1 MSFYTSLTGLNAA
14 TAMLGVT
21 SNNIANVGTTG
32 FKRSRADFGDIFATS
47 PLQKASS
54 TVGQGVSLKQV
65 SQEFSQGN
73 ISFSSNAL
81 DLAITGDG
89 FFPMRSADGLQE
101 TYTRN
106 GSFLLNEQY
115 NVVNSAG
122 QRLMAATVDST
133 GSANVNDRVVL
144 TIPQKT
150 SGEAKQTSAVSLGL
164 NFPADAPVISDEFN
178 RTNPATYNKST
189 AFTVYD
195 AGGNGYLATVYYV
208 KTKNADQTSPTNTW
222 QTHVYVGEDSV
233 NASLQQASN
242 VNGEKLYVNQYG
254 QLAPY
259 SLVKDELTTA
269 KTMLFSLND
278 LTDTQ
283 KSVPA
288 AVPGKSITSFDFSN
302 GDNFKL
308 RNDTANAA
316 DLALAS
322 VAGLA
327 ANDSTVLTTSD
338 MVSAV
343 VTAAVSGMRYPKAD
357 LPERYAQGLRAAVFC
372 TPSELSDDAV
382 LLELQTNVNT
392 AVTSLSGTATDGT
405 VATTAEIKEAR
416 DNISYAKILLAVQ
429 TAEADTTLTISDILS
444 TDYDTQRTTAMDALA
459 AAYWAEDEPA
469 QYLVDVDA
477 AVATAVSDLGTGASE
492 NAIAAAG
499 LSAKAKLIAADNAL
513 HAGIKAGA
521 EALGIDTTD
530 LTPDEVSA
538 LLSDAQLTAIQTV
551 ITASLGAMT
560 NDYYDS
566 VKVGLSQLFELDVD
580 GSGEPVI
587 LDLGFLADTDK
598 KIIGNEMAATVT
610 NSLNREFGDE
620 SYFDLSQAS
629 DRYFQVYSSGYN
641 TVDQTTGAITESPI
655 PIKLV
660 PGETPG
666 LGVLH
671 NKDGTVQLDS
681 YGQPVFNA
689 KKVTIDQMVHAIQS
703 QLDAANDGNTITA
716 SYDFSTSS
724 FKFLDGANVIKL
736 DTNGVD
742 GVLKNELFKLSETS
756 VTLSGSGHYEAK
768 VIPNGQAIR
777 LAADQRYGMTMTYD
791 SVNKKFTMNSGKT
804 GDTSSLSITGV
815 KANSLGTDMLGLT
828 ANGLASEAPVNYV
841 AQSASA
847 LRGIPS
853 TPAVAVGT
861 TPLKNIANNFAVD
874 ETNNK
879 FVVTVDGVKGT
890 VMIPVRSD
898 YSLDTLKAEL
908 QKGIN
913 ALAGNNAYGDPVT
926 VNGVQVEY
934 DDTGKRFTFTS
945 GTTGAASFI
954 KISGSADWGLD
965 QVEAAR
971 GVDSTWI
978 KPTQHKDVV
987 SGVSQPKYIDGQ
999 GNETTSGDG
1008 FDGTLPAW
1016 SPIFLTKGELTFSTG
1031 GKLVSPVDGT
1041 QLEPVYLAGGKGVL
1055 TINIDY
1061 GASTQFT
1068 SPFAVLSQSQDGA
1081 PEGDLVGVTI
1091 GNDGLV
1097 SASFSNGTQKSL
1109 AKILLAN
1116 FSSPVGLRQMGDS
1129 TFLASAASGKATL
1142 GNAGS
1147 AGFGTLR
1154 AGATERANVDLT
1166 QELVDLITAQRN
1178 FQANAKA
1185 IETSSTMTSAII
1197 NLRA

>member
-302 GDNFKL
+302 GDNFKI

-322 VAGLA
+322 VAGSA

-343 VTAAVSGMRYPKAD
+343 VTAAVSGMRYPEAE
-357 LPERYAQGLRAAVFC
+357 LPERYTQGLRAAVFC
-372 TPSELSDDAV
+372 SPSALSDAAV
-382 LLELQTNVNT
+382 LLEVQADNPL
-392 AVTSLSGTATDGT
+392 VTSLTGTATDGT
-405 VATTAEIKEAR
+405 VATTAQIKTAR
-416 DNISYAKILLAVQ
+416 DNISYAKVLTSVQ
-429 TAEADTTLTISDILS
+429 TAESDLTLTIADILS
-444 TDYDTQRTTAMDALA
+444 TDYETQRTTAMDALA
-459 AAYWAEDEPA
+459 AAYWAQDEPA
-469 QYLVDVDA
+469 QFLVDIDA
-477 AVATAVSDLGTGASE
+477 AVAAAVSDLGTGASE

-530 LTPDEVSA
+530 LTPEEVSA
-538 LLSDAQLTAIQTV
+538 ELTAGQLTAIQTV
-551 ITASLGAMT
+551 IAASLGAMT

-566 VKVGLSQLFELDVD
+566 VKVGLSQLLELDVD

-587 LDLGFLADTDK
+587 LNLGFLADTDK
-598 KIIGNEMAATVT
+598 KIIGNEMATTVT

-629 DRYFQVYSSGYN
+629 DRYFQVYSSAN
-641 TVDQTTGAITESPI
+641 NIVDQTTGAITENPI
-655 PIKLV
+655 PIYLV

-666 LGVLH
+666 LGVMH
-671 NKDGTVQLDS
+671 NKDGTVQIDD

-689 KKVTIDQMVHAIQS
+689 KKVTIDQMVSAIQS
-703 QLDAANDGNTITA
+703 QLDAVTGNTIEA

-724 FKFLDGANVIKL
+724 FKFIDGANVIKL

-742 GVLKNELFKLSETS
+742 GVLKNDLFKLSETA
-756 VTLSGSGHYEAK
+756 VTLSGSGHYDAK

-777 LAADQRYGMTMTYD
+777 LAVDQRYGMTMTYD

-804 GDTSSLSITGV
+804 GDTSSLAITGV

-841 AQSASA
+841 AQSSSA

-853 TPAVAVGT
+853 SPAVAVGT
-861 TPLKNIANNFAVD
+861 TPLKNISNNFAVD

-890 VMIPVRSD
+890 VIIPVRSD

-913 ALAGNNAYGDPVT
+913 GLGGNNAFGDPVT
-926 VNGVQVEY
+926 VNGVEVAF
-934 DDTGKRFTFTS
+934 DDTNKRFTFTS

-1031 GKLVSPVDGT
+1031 GKLISPVDGT
-1041 QLEPVYLAGGKGVL
+1041 QLEPVFLAGGKGVL